1 MNGIYEMAD
10 LAIDIEYRAESTRAF
25 LSDYIAKN
33 KDLTADFSV
42 RVTESDRIGERAV
55 AGNVSFGQIERACIL
70 RKIAANL
77 CSSYE
82 GFLLHASCVGYRGGA
97 YAFAAKSGTGKSTH
111 ARLLKE
117 LLGDELVYVNDDKP
131 FVRLRRPEDLFYVYG
146 SPWKGKSGLGENVSM
161 PLRAVCFLRRG
172 KENRIVKIADPS
184 EAIPLLAENVPA
196 PENSVQ
202 TENLFLLF
210 DLLRKKTSFY
220 LLECNANVSAAETSF
235 GGMIKN
241 GS

>member
-10 LAIDIEYRAESTRAF
+10 LAIDIEYRVESTRAF

-33 KDLTADFSV
+33 KDLTADFAV
-42 RVTESDRIGERAV
+42 RVTENDRIGERAV

-117 LLGDELVYVNDDKP
+117 
-131 FVRLRRPEDLFYVYG
+131 
-146 SPWKGKSGLGENVSM
+146 
-161 PLRAVCFLRRG
+161 
-172 KENRIVKIADPS
+172 
-184 EAIPLLAENVPA
+184 
-196 PENSVQ
+196 
-202 TENLFLLF
+202 
-210 DLLRKKTSFY
+210 
-220 LLECNANVSAAETSF
+220 
-235 GGMIKN
+235 
-241 GS
+241 